1 MAQSLFGLD
10 PNHRLR
16 HKALDLALDHE
27 PKTDYQ
33 ARLAALVYQST
44 PETLA
49 AQAPKI
55 AELIATSMQL
65 TPNPHRL
72 SALGEALGS
81 LGERPPAEPA
91 QEVALRLV
99 ESMGTTTDPWQ
110 LSTLGKALSSLGER
124 LPAKQ
129 AQAGALRLLEVM
141 RTTPDPDRLSA
152 LGEALGS
159 LGKRLSAEPAQ
170 AGALRLVEVMRTT
183 PDPDRLSAL
192 GRALSSLGER
202 LPAEP
207 AQAGAARLVEVLKS
221 SITPEAFVSLA
232 GSLGDLPVTK
242 AVTKDAAGIET
253 APDLLQAPMAFG
265 EIRENLLR
273 YYSRLA
279 GVFET
284 PEQFGTTDD
293 LVAWVHEH
301 RRPSPELTR
310 PPRNPFR

>member
-129 AQAGALRLLEVM
+129 
-141 RTTPDPDRLSA
+141 
-152 LGEALGS
+152 
-159 LGKRLSAEPAQ
+159 AQ